1 MTTACNCQCNRYA
14 PNSKFVLAST
24 LDSTIRLWTA
34 TNPARCVKTYRG
46 HTASKYCAAAAFVIA
61 GRASGQRLIG
71 GSEDCRVCV
80 WDVQTREITQRL
92 EGHVDAVLAVDCHPT
107 HDLIASGGMS
117 NDRTVRIWADYD
129 AGADRFAGRSEGAN
143 DDGDDAGGDAS
154 GGASPDGR
162 RAPPP
167 MTRTTRKSARRVSVR
182 GWRPIPPNLMTTAPN
197 PTPPLPVTPPR
208 LFPRRRRNN
217 DDRAAASSCLYSCL
231 LPLWRS

>member
-1 MTTACNCQCNRYA
+1 
-14 PNSKFVLAST
+14 VLAST

-167 MTRTTRKSARRVSVR
+167 YDENDAEERAASKRARMEANPSELDDNSAKSDATAT
-182 GWRPIPPNLMTTAPN
+182 GHPTAPL
-197 PTPPLPVTPPR
+197 PTPPPQQ
-208 LFPRRRRNN
+208 
-217 DDRAAASSCLYSCL
+217 
-231 LPLWRS
+231 